1 MDRPNSSLA
10 GMLLI
15 AMPAMGDPRFER
27 SVVYLCAHGEEGAMG
42 IIVNKPVT
50 ELRFA
55 DLLQQLGI
63 PRPEKGARDIR
74 VHFGG
79 PVEGGR
85 GFVLHSSDYDSE
97 GGTMRIDAEVSMT
110 ATLDVLRHI
119 AAGEGPR
126 SSMLA
131 LGYAGW
137 GPGQL
142 EREIGQNA
150 WLTGPARSDILFG
163 RANEHKW
170 AAALKAIGV
179 DPQTL
184 SSSAGHA

>member
-1 MDRPNSSLA
+1 MGLVLNRP
-10 GMLLI
+10 M
-15 AMPAMGDPRFER
+15 
-27 SVVYLCAHGEEGAMG
+27 EG
-42 IIVNKPVT
+42 
-50 ELRFA
+50 LSFD
-55 DLLQQLGI
+55 DLLKQLDLE
-63 PRPEKGARDIR
+63 PVPAQRSIR
-74 VHFGG
+74 LHQGG

-85 GFVLHSSDYDSE
+85 GFVLHSADYDSE
-97 GGTMRIDAEVSMT
+97 GGTMKIDEEVSMT
-110 ATLDVLRHI
+110 ATLDVLRRI

-150 WLTGPARSDILFG
+150 WLTGPARSEILFG

-170 AAALKAIGV
+170 NAALKAIGV
-179 DPQTL
+179 DPQGL
-184 SSSAGHA
+184 SSASGRA